1 MSDGAIPNDKLTMLI
16 GQPPSD
22 GKDGEMSK
30 YIRKP
35 EIPLYSEMKKP
46 TDKDIFIF
54 GSKEAKINNSDTVQL
69 AMYRYIEGYGIT
81 PEQAAAIL
89 GIGRTTLYNYLADT
103 RELTY
108 SMLCA
113 ICIGLR
119 LHPDRQRHLFHISHI
134 ERPDREYST
143 HTRDLIII
151 EYLEECAFDRA
162 YSLSACNKA
171 LRANGQKTL
180 HPYCL
185 DIEGSK

>member
-1 MSDGAIPNDKLTMLI
+1 MN
-16 GQPPSD
+16 
-22 GKDGEMSK
+22 K

-35 EIPLYSEMKKP
+35 IIPLYSEMQKP
-46 TDKDIFIF
+46 KDKDIFIF
-54 GSKEAKINNSDTVQL
+54 GSTEAKINNSDTAQL
-69 AMYRYIEGYGIT
+69 AMCRYIADCCIT

-119 LHPDRQRHLFHISHI
+119 LHPDRQRHLFHLCHI
-134 ERPDREYST
+134 ERPDREYCT
-143 HTRDLIII
+143 DPRDLIII

-162 YSLSACNKA
+162 YSLTACNKE
-171 LRANGQKTL
+171 LKTGKQKML

-185 DIEGSK
+185 DTEESK